1 MKKGLVMEGGAM
13 RGLFTAG
20 VIDVLMEH
28 GVEFDGAV
36 GVSAGAAF
44 GCNYKSKQIKRV
56 IGYISKYCNDDR
68 FCSWKSW
75 WKTGDLY
82 GAKFGYE
89 TLPNE
94 LAFFDRETFK
104 NNPMEFWVVAT
115 DVETG
120 KAVYKR
126 LDAASDAEIR
136 WMTASASMPLVS
148 NIQEMEGYKLLDGGM
163 ADSIPIRFFEDL
175 GYDRNVV
182 ILTQPLDFV
191 KKKNPLMWLIRIVMH
206 KYPALV
212 KVMAERQGFYNAT
225 TKYIREQ
232 ELAGK
237 LFVIRPPAALGV
249 GGVEHDRTKLERVYE
264 IGRKEAEKQIAA
276 LQSFLAHKD

>member
-13 RGLFTAG
+13 RGVFTAG
-20 VIDVLMEH
+20 VIDVLMEN
-28 GVEFDGAV
+28 GIEFDGAV

-56 IGYISKYCNDDR
+56 IGYITKYLNDDR

-82 GAKFGYE
+82 GAEFGYK

-94 LAFFDRETFK
+94 LSIFDRETFK
-104 NNPMEFWVVAT
+104 NNPMEFHVVAT
-115 DVETG
+115 DVMTG
-120 KAVYKR
+120 EAVYHR
-126 LDAASDAEIR
+126 LDTASDEDIH
-136 WMTASASMPLVS
+136 WMLASASMPLVS
-148 NIQEMEGYKLLDGGM
+148 NVQEIDGYKLLDGGM
-163 ADSIPIRFFEDL
+163 ADSIPVHYLEGL

-182 ILTQPLDFV
+182 VLTQPLDFV
-191 KKKNPLMWLIRIVMH
+191 KEKNPLLWLMRIVLG
-206 KYPALV
+206 KYPGLIKTMEKRHHV
-212 KVMAERQGFYNAT
+212 YNET

-237 LFVIRPPAALGV
+237 LFVIRPPAPLGV
-249 GGVEHDRTKLERVYE
+249 GGVEHDVEKIKKVYQ
-264 IGRKEAEKQIAA
+264 IGRQEAEKHVAA
-276 LQSFLAHKD
+276 IKAFLQAKE